1 MYNQILLII
10 AFVFLLTNCSKEQNE
25 DILVSFNGG
34 DVSVTE
40 YVDHYLLSTKQ
51 KLNELPT
58 EENLIKI
65 VSDKAIEKIAL
76 IDATD
81 KKIYNNPSFIK
92 KLNHSQNKVLFYRY
106 MRTEIIDA
114 VITDSL
120 IDRFYSE
127 YSLQYNMKYI
137 LRPFFEKSKQEFKKS
152 QKDSIYFIYTLLEDG
167 DSFHEVAKKF
177 SQDIASN
184 KKGGDLGY
192 LIRESIGDEIIRA
205 VMDTLKDYSYS
216 KPFLGVAGYYIL
228 FKGEKRVVSTPP
240 FEEIKNKIWKTLY
253 RTRRHYIKEKAKL
266 RFIQMAP
273 MFSYQENEKITDMII
288 NQNLNIT
295 DDKAFLLKNISDQL
309 LNEIVATFNDDTLYL
324 KDIYENKKKRP
335 TDMFDFRLRV
345 DAIAQENLF
354 SLHARKL
361 NLHKENDIDNELQSI
376 YETLLKNELFY
387 QEVKLKSDEK
397 INSIATKN
405 IKELTRFE
413 LRRLHLDTE
422 KEFKQILESEL
433 KSKYR
438 YKLNSHQLDRALKVA
453 LEKMN
458 LQNKVNIID

>member
-167 DSFHEVAKKF
+167 DSFH
-177 SQDIASN
+177 
-184 KKGGDLGY
+184 
-192 LIRESIGDEIIRA
+192 
-205 VMDTLKDYSYS
+205 
-216 KPFLGVAGYYIL
+216 
-228 FKGEKRVVSTPP
+228 
-240 FEEIKNKIWKTLY
+240 
-253 RTRRHYIKEKAKL
+253 
-266 RFIQMAP
+266 
-273 MFSYQENEKITDMII
+273 
-288 NQNLNIT
+288 
-295 DDKAFLLKNISDQL
+295 
-309 LNEIVATFNDDTLYL
+309 
-324 KDIYENKKKRP
+324 
-335 TDMFDFRLRV
+335 
-345 DAIAQENLF
+345 
-354 SLHARKL
+354 
-361 NLHKENDIDNELQSI
+361 
-376 YETLLKNELFY
+376 
-387 QEVKLKSDEK
+387 
-397 INSIATKN
+397 
-405 IKELTRFE
+405 
-413 LRRLHLDTE
+413 
-422 KEFKQILESEL
+422 
-433 KSKYR
+433 
-438 YKLNSHQLDRALKVA
+438 
-453 LEKMN
+453 
-458 LQNKVNIID
+458 